1 MAGRAGR
8 PLARGS
14 AFWDASALVPPCVV
28 QGISHLVQMLYRRSS
43 VVVWWATLSENASAL
58 ARLDR
63 MQEISSRDL
72 DKARKV
78 ADALADEWS
87 VIQPSDALRATAA
100 RLVNRHDLKAADAFQ
115 LVAAL
120 DWCEPFPSGAVFLT
134 ADQKLREAAVR
145 RGFEAKAL

>member
-1 MAGRAGR
+1 
-8 PLARGS
+8 
-14 AFWDASALVPPCVV
+14 
-28 QGISHLVQMLYRRSS
+28 MLYRRSS